1 MSGAARTVL
10 VTGAGGAI
18 GGAVVRRL
26 RDDGVGVIG
35 TDRGS
40 APAGLP
46 VAQWIAADLA
56 TAAGRAAVADLG
68 AATLDGFVHCAG
80 VFHTGRLADIT
91 DADWDH
97 VFAVNAKGPLLL
109 FQRVVDRMA
118 PGSAAVFVASIA
130 ALRGTPDHL
139 LYAASKAALRS
150 LAASLALGLAE
161 RQIRV
166 NCLCPGLIDTPM
178 TDAANAALAQSRG
191 VAPAVVAAERAAA
204 IPSRRAGTSE
214 EVAGAVSFLLS
225 RDAAYMTGAT
235 LTLAGGLLAG
245 AV

>member
-166 NCLCPGLIDTPM
+166 NCLCPGLIDTPRIAR
-178 TDAANAALAQSRG
+178 TVADRFAADLEEA
-191 VAPAVVAAERAAA
+191 RAARDRQV
-204 IPSRRAGTSE
+204 PMGRMGTAW
-214 EVAGAVSFLLS
+214 EVAHACAFLLS
-225 RDAAYMTGAT
+225 DAAAYITGT
-235 LTLAGGLLAG
+235 ELVVDGGLVGRYA
-245 AV
+245 